1 MRLTMARKGSKM
13 ENQEII
19 TQTGAETQEGVSPA
33 AESIQ
38 DTGAAPESTR
48 EGAQGNPAEAPA
60 AESPY
65 RVRYNHEDVDL
76 TREQVLEYAQKGM
89 NYDKVHGELQRLRE
103 DPARRMLEREAA
115 EMGVSPEEYLRRT
128 SESGMQADVD
138 RLVSGGYDEREA
150 REIVEGR
157 RAKSRLAELERQRQ
171 AEDRRRADLSEFR
184 ELFPDVAITDVPQ
197 EVWDGVGHGMTL
209 TDAYMRYDRRESIRR
224 ARAEAANAANAASAP
239 PAQTPAPETP
249 KNLSREDV
257 ARMSREEVR
266 RNYDRILKSMP
277 LWK

>member
-1 MRLTMARKGSKM
+1 M

-19 TQTGAETQEGVSPA
+19 MQTGDETQEGVSPA
-33 AESIQ
+33 AESIR
-38 DTGAAPESTR
+38 DTGAAPENTQ
-48 EGAQGNPAEAPA
+48 EGEQGRTSEAPA

-157 RAKSRLAELERQRQ
+157 RAKTRLAELERQRQ